1 MDRVFLDAN
10 VLFSAAYREDSGLRD
25 LWRLGGTELITS
37 NYAIREAIAN
47 LDNPEQKARLEL
59 LIASTEIVAQPASA
73 EGLPSAED
81 LPEKDRPILLAALA
95 AGATHLLTGDIT
107 HFGRFFGR
115 LIGAMRVLKPRDYLN
130 SKRLG

>member
-10 VLFSAAYREDSGLRD
+10 VLFSAAYREDSGLRA
-25 LWRLGGTELITS
+25 LWRLQGVQLVSSG
-37 NYAIREAIAN
+37 YAVQEAMEN
-47 LDNPEQKARLEL
+47 LDKREQKARLEDL
-59 LIASTEIVAQPASA
+59 VSSLEVVAEPLSA
-73 EGLPSAED
+73 ENLSWAEE

-115 LIGAMRVLKPRDYLN
+115 TIGRLQVLTPRDYLN
-130 SKRLG
+130 AK